1 MAKEDAVKSGLG
13 GWLILVGLG
22 VILTPFNYLSTIPE
36 FQSVFQD
43 NLYDELVSVKPLFGP
58 LIWTEI
64 VVNIIFFLSS
74 IYLIF
79 LFFAKKTFFPKLF
92 IWLALGSLVFV
103 IVDAIVAGMIFKDML
118 TDEPFFD
125 PETIKEIVRM
135 SIQVIIWVP
144 YIMISKRVKATFIK

>member
-1 MAKEDAVKSGLG
+1 MAKENVVKSGLG

-22 VILTPFNYLSTIPE
+22 VIISPFFLLSTIPE
-36 FQSVFQD
+36 YLPIFQD
-43 NLYDELVSVKPLFGP
+43 NSYDELVSVVPLFGP

-64 VVNIIFFLSS
+64 VVNIILFLCS

-79 LFFAKKTFFPKLF
+79 LFFAKKTFFPKFF

-103 IVDAIVAGMIFKDML
+103 IVDAIVAGMIFKDIL
-118 TDEPFFD
+118 PDEPFFD

-144 YIMISKRVKATFIK
+144 YIMISKRVKATFVK